1 MLTDTRMLYS
11 LRLRARVNIKREL
24 MRLCRAHDASAAFL
38 WTATST
44 GEKACGIE
52 YAGSRDALPRS
63 TNMHGSMT
71 HVCEQRTLR
80 SIGGD
85 DREVVLLY
93 SRMCND
99 APVLLLGL
107 VDAADP
113 FTDVLTD
120 DMEQAV
126 DKIEMMIL
134 DVLDPELRPGCPRVA
149 RGTRGSVVPS

>member
-1 MLTDTRMLYS
+1 MLTDTRLLNS
-11 LRLRARVNIKREL
+11 LRLRARVTIKREL

-38 WTATST
+38 WTATPT
-44 GEKACGIE
+44 GDKAYGIE
-52 YAGSRDALPRS
+52 HAGSREALPRA
-63 TNMHGSMT
+63 TNMQGSTT

-93 SRMCND
+93 ARMCND

-107 VDAADP
+107 VDAAEP

-120 DMEQAV
+120 DMEETI
-126 DKIEMMIL
+126 DKLEMMIL
-134 DVLDPELRPGCPRVA
+134 DALDPSPGTTEHLPSGRRLRK
-149 RGTRGSVVPS
+149 